1 MGDFNVDP
9 ASLELPLRVTYQL
22 LINAGFSDAWRQLNP
37 SDPGFTCCQDA
48 NLLNP
53 NSALSFRPDLV
64 LTRGA
69 VSVEDIKLVGDKPSD
84 RTPSDPHLW
93 PSDHAGLLAT
103 LRILTPSV
111 FVNAGNDSPRP
122 VKNTAIAVGGTDF
135 PPGTVVN
142 IDLDAGSRRGTA
154 TVGPDG
160 SFEWDAQ
167 VRQSGWRHSTRRW
180 RG

>member
-1 MGDFNVDP
+1 M
-9 ASLELPLRVTYQL
+9 
-22 LINAGFSDAWRQLNP
+22 
-37 SDPGFTCCQDA
+37 
-48 NLLNP
+48 
-53 NSALSFRPDLV
+53 DLV

-69 VSVEDIKLVGDKPSD
+69 VSVEDIKLVGDQPSD
-84 RTPSDPHLW
+84 RTPSDPPLW

-160 SFEWDAQ
+160 SFEWDVSIQPPLKCAVGVGATVHGADGIVVTAEGEVFCPPARDQ
-167 VRQSGWRHSTRRW
+167 LR
-180 RG
+180 